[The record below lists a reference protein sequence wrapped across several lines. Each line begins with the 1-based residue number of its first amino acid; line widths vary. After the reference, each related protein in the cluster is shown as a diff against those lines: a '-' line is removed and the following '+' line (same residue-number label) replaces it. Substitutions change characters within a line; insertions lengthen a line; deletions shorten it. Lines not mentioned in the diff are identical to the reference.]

1 MSSPANQFDNPE
13 VFEAVMGQIGPQ
25 MMLFAAKVID
35 YDHQIDR
42 TDDPEIR
49 AVLRRKRQ
57 EAVDEVADFIS
68 NFLTNFQHQNPA
80 Q

>member
-35 YDHQIDR
+35 FDHQI
-42 TDDPEIR
+42 E
-49 AVLRRKRQ
+49 VL
-57 EAVDEVADFIS
+57 
-68 NFLTNFQHQNPA
+68 NFNFMNQIDHSRIFT
-80 Q
+80 

>member
-42 TDDPEIR
+42 TDDP
-49 AVLRRKRQ
+49 
-57 EAVDEVADFIS
+57 
-68 NFLTNFQHQNPA
+68 
-80 Q
+80 